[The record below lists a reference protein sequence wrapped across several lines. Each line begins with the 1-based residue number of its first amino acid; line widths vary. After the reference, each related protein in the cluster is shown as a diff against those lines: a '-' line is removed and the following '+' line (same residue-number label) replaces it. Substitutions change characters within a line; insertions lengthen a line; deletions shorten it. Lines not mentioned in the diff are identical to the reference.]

1 MTFNSEDAKY
11 LENEAQNLLDDVKTL
26 IDTLYEISNKCDDG
40 DETGK
45 ENDRLIVNSIAD
57 IEFEIERI
65 KTRLKIK

>member
-1 MTFNSEDAKY
+1 MIFSLEDAKY
-11 LENEAQNLLDDVKTL
+11 LENEAQNLLDDAKTL
-26 IDTLYEISNKCDDG
+26 LDTFEEISNKCDDG